1 MPAYDAHHRSQSA
14 PHLPLLQLI
23 PFVGAELQLLAS
35 FVRSLGEIG
44 GVEGF
49 QMKLLRS
56 VDATRF
62 ARLIRLVLFR
72 TAARWRRC
80 DNQRK
85 EGQVLTGKERKQTR
99 STAKHGNRRRS
110 ERMDW
115 RQGREWESG
124 QQATARPARARGSA
138 RPHRASEFDTAHN

>member
-35 FVRSLGEIG
+35 FVRGLGEIG
-44 GVEGF
+44 GVEGL

-110 ERMDW
+110 EIMDW
-115 RQGREWESG
+115 R
-124 QQATARPARARGSA
+124 QATARPARARGSA
-138 RPHRASEFDTAHN
+138 RPRRASEFDTAHD